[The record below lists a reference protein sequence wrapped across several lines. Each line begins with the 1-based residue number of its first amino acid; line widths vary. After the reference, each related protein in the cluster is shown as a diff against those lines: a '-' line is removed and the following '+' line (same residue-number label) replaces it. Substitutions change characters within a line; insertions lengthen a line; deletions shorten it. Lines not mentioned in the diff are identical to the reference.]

1 VRQLDVEKAELAA
14 KEQYIREQVQLLQ
27 KDKERQ
33 EQDSDLKL

>member
-14 KEQYIREQVQLLQ
+14 KEQYLSEKVQLLQ

-33 EQDSDLKL
+33 EQDSDLRL